1 MRYVLEFSSIIL
13 PHPTKFC
20 QCFILLIE
28 NFNLYS
34 DEDDVKHIRI
44 KARPNKWHENDCPF
58 CHKSCEFY
66 KQLTPEQLSSIKVVT
81 GDGAKWI
88 TECVNEYTP
97 DCARCV
103 DSFHV
108 VEWAMTALDEVR
120 KDIWHDAYSEYK
132 QIKKDNPCSKGRP
145 KKDDP
150 ELAIVKAAKADEI
163 KGSAYMIKVLC
174 FLFDTKYHMH
184 YIISF

>member
-1 MRYVLEFSSIIL
+1 MVWLISAL
-13 PHPTKFC
+13 TK
-20 QCFILLIE
+20 
-28 NFNLYS
+28 
-34 DEDDVKHIRI
+34 
-44 KARPNKWHENDCPF
+44 P
-58 CHKSCEFY
+58 
-66 KQLTPEQLSSIKVVT
+66 VT
-81 GDGAKWI
+81 KRI

-120 KDIWHDAYSEYK
+120 KDIWHDACSEYK
-132 QIKKDNPCSKGRP
+132 QVKKDNPCGKGRP

-150 ELAIVKAAKADEI
+150 ELAIVKAAKAKADEI
-163 KGSAYMIKVLC
+163 KGSAYMTKVLC

-184 YIISF
+184 YIISFLGGIGYLINYIIFYLKYS